1 MWSAHCV
8 ISQCRPYLPD
18 LLNRGAAVGA
28 GGLSNASSILVS
40 LDGALLIANNHI
52 YTTCSLARESKAKNR
67 MGQQLDGSIGR
78 WKVVLISSK
87 IIFRYNKSINTGFKY
102 IKLSPYLVSASVKC
116 RDNNVCK
123 GIIYMFVKQLLSLL
137 NNWYV
142 CCSLFAD
149 VSPLKIQPN
158 VLLGNYWQ

>member
-1 MWSAHCV
+1 MLIFFSFRLKFFDIPHLVAAPARLFRLMCSASIRYV
-8 ISQCRPYLPD
+8 ISALRISQCRAYLPD

-102 IKLSPYLVSASVKC
+102 IKLSPYLVSASVKSS
-116 RDNNVCK
+116 DNNVCK
-123 GIIYMFVKQLLSLL
+123 GII
-137 NNWYV
+137 
-142 CCSLFAD
+142 
-149 VSPLKIQPN
+149 
-158 VLLGNYWQ
+158 